1 MSFYQFT
8 DDDIIN
14 TVIVAYPAQTIV
26 QRNNATTGS
35 VYLEKKYLNSSL
47 LNRRFEGFSDK
58 EGGFVTDNG
67 PFTASLDFI
76 NATLT
81 GLNKSYYSVVERL
94 CDYYGTFNENYS
106 TTFSGTRATS
116 IRIINIP
123 EVFYD
128 KQITTASL
136 YLEDRDITS
145 GSIRSLRDD
154 GNGNICTVAVPGFAT
169 GSAVGRV
176 FYQEGLIFLANTGSL
191 VNFGAPNATA
201 SLTVNLQGLH
211 RIPVKIFRCRA
222 PVGHL
227 NASTNP
233 TFYQILTSSNARYK
247 NEKEVVMDE
256 PVTYITTI
264 GLYNEDY
271 KLVGLAR
278 VAQPIKKEL
287 SQDLMFRI
295 RLDM

>member
-1 MSFYQFT
+1 MSFYEFS

-14 TVIVAYPAQTIV
+14 TVIVAYPNQTIQARDNSV
-26 QRNNATTGS
+26 TGS
-35 VYLEKKYLNSSL
+35 IFLEKKYLNSSL
-47 LNRRFEGFSDK
+47 LNRRFEGYSDK
-58 EGGFVTDNG
+58 EGGFVTDTG

-76 NATLT
+76 NATRT
-81 GLNKSYYSVVERL
+81 GLNRSYFSVIERL
-94 CDYYGTFNENYS
+94 CNYYGTFNENYS
-106 TTFSGTRATS
+106 TTFSGTVANS

-136 YLEDRDITS
+136 YLEDRDLTS

-154 GNGNICTVAVPGFAT
+154 GNGNICTIAVPGFAT

-176 FYQEGLIFLANTGSL
+176 FYQEGLIFLADTGSL

-233 TFYQILTSSNARYK
+233 TFYQILTSSDARYK
-247 NEKEVVMDE
+247 NEKEIVMKNST
-256 PVTYITTI
+256 TYITTV
-264 GLYNEDY
+264 GLYNEEY
-271 KLVGLAR
+271 RLVGLAR
-278 VAQPIKKEL
+278 LAQPIKKEIG
-287 SQDLMFRI
+287 QDLMFRI
-295 RLDM
+295 KIDF